1 MNSYGGSQRGGG
13 APPPNFGGGKSNY
26 KKHYTGMIPESEEIG
41 GNSDEHSNPSEGSG
55 DTKGKGKAAYD
66 SAYRKKQHEPN
77 REAQAVIK
85 DIVLRSLRRHL
96 HRYLGDIAI
105 PVSYQ
110 TDPYANM
117 GSKSSGRN
125 RYIWV
130 WDVDCDVTMN
140 SGHLELFQYTIQN
153 GNTRMQTP
161 SRWTPSNTMKL
172 SELIDNDILIP
183 RLVSRVMEG
192 DTSGLLPISSAGGS
206 TEQDPVE
213 HAPGP
218 SNPPQY
224 TLEQELRYLE
234 GQLEPQPV
242 PPEQKYGLA
251 GFVPSQAFSN
261 VTNRNYKK

>member
-117 GSKSSGRN
+117 G
-125 RYIWV
+125 I
-130 WDVDCDVTMN
+130 
-140 SGHLELFQYTIQN
+140 
-153 GNTRMQTP
+153 
-161 SRWTPSNTMKL
+161 
-172 SELIDNDILIP
+172 
-183 RLVSRVMEG
+183 SRVMEG

>member
-110 TDPYANM
+110 TDPYANV
-117 GSKSSGRN
+117 G
-125 RYIWV
+125 I
-130 WDVDCDVTMN
+130 
-140 SGHLELFQYTIQN
+140 
-153 GNTRMQTP
+153 
-161 SRWTPSNTMKL
+161 
-172 SELIDNDILIP
+172 
-183 RLVSRVMEG
+183 SRVIEG
-192 DTSGLLPISSAGGS
+192 DTSGLLPIRSAGGS

-224 TLEQELRYLE
+224 NLEQELRYLE
-234 GQLEPQPV
+234 GQLEPEPV

>member
-110 TDPYANM
+110 TDP
-117 GSKSSGRN
+117 
-125 RYIWV
+125 
-130 WDVDCDVTMN
+130 
-140 SGHLELFQYTIQN
+140 GHLELFQYTIQN

-183 RLVSRVMEG
+183 RLVSRVIEG
-192 DTSGLLPISSAGGS
+192 DTSGLLPIRSAGGS

-224 TLEQELRYLE
+224 NLEQELRYLE
-234 GQLEPQPV
+234 GQLEPEPV